1 MLMSVERPF
10 VGALA
15 FHIPRAT
22 LLHRNGLVQA
32 VLPASVWNMC
42 KRTIGVPQELGR
54 TLFAPRR
61 IPGWRHRVTNSRP
74 RRFTRPPRSEHNE
87 CNRGTAKRRQRS
99 AAGWAAGSR
108 NALIVPLKQGN
119 SLRRTLWRKAKRR
132 PADPVEGNMSST
144 SKLDPHVTVTR
155 LDSYG
160 DHRGW
165 RTCRSRN
172 RMR

>member
-1 MLMSVERPF
+1 MLLSVERPF
-10 VGALA
+10 VGAFA
-15 FHIPRAT
+15 FHIPGAT

-32 VLPASVWNMC
+32 VLPASIEHAQTDHGDSPGTWEVLLVSSEN
-42 KRTIGVPQELGR
+42 PGR
-54 TLFAPRR
+54 RY
-61 IPGWRHRVTNSRP
+61 RVTNSRP
-74 RRFTRPPRSEHNE
+74 RRCTRPPRSEHNE

-144 SKLDPHVTVTR
+144 SRLDPHVTVTR
-155 LDSYG
+155 LDSCG